1 MTSENKTWKQ
11 NLEGLERSWETI
23 GIANDF
29 LFGKLMRKH
38 PGLCQKLLQRILPEL
53 EIDHIEVM
61 ETQKSIDEDIDA
73 RSVRLDAYVKDDS
86 ERVYSIE
93 MQMTDTKELPKR
105 SRYYSAMID
114 LQLLDKGIR
123 YRYLNDSYIIFICP
137 FDLYGKGRHMY
148 TFDGR
153 CKEDPELTIE
163 DGATRIFLNTKGTME
178 DVSAS
183 LRAFLDYVDGRLS
196 DDSFVQELEE
206 AVDEAK
212 KNREWRHEYMTL
224 MLRDQ
229 ENIEKGIELG
239 RAEGR
244 AEGRTEGRAEERQE
258 GIRLMVSA
266 LWDFGIPKE
275 EIRRKIQEKYQLTGQ
290 ELEEYLK

>member
-1 MTSENKTWKQ
+1 MRQKAPCAKEA
-11 NLEGLERSWETI
+11 LALAGLDWRVVQKEET
-23 GIANDF
+23 
-29 LFGKLMRKH
+29 H

-61 ETQKSIDEDIDA
+61 ETQKSINEDIDA

-114 LQLLDKGIR
+114 LQLLDKGMR
-123 YRYLNDSYIIFICP
+123 YRYLNDSFIIFICP

-153 CKEDPELTIE
+153 CKEDLELTIE
-163 DGATRIFLNTKGTME
+163 DGATRIFLNTKRIME

-212 KNREWRHEYMTL
+212 KNREWRHEFMTL

-229 ENIEKGIELG
+229 ENIEKGIEL
-239 RAEGR
+239 
-244 AEGRTEGRAEERQE
+244 GRTEGRAEERQE

-266 LWDFGIPKE
+266 LRDFGIPKE
-275 EIRRKIQEKYQLTGQ
+275 KIRKKIQEKYQLTEQ
-290 ELEEYLK
+290 ELEVYLK